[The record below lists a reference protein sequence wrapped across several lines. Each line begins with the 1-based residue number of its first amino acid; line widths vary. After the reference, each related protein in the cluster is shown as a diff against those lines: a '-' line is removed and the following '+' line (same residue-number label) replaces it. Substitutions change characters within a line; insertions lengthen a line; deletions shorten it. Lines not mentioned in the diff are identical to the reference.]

1 MNDPRGSLWNRWDLQ
16 VHTPASLVH
25 RYPGSE
31 HDAWEGFISDIE
43 ALPPEFKVIG
53 VNDYLFLDGYER
65 VLAEHQSG
73 RMSNIALFLPLI
85 ELRLNQFGGS
95 ESSLSRVNYHV
106 IFSNELEPS
115 VIREQFIGALS
126 SRFDLVPR
134 HLGTPIES
142 AWSGTL
148 SREALDDLGRA
159 IIESVPAP
167 ERHRYGPPRIEGF
180 NNLTVSLDRV
190 QEALESSRLRG
201 RFVAGVGKTE
211 WADVRWQDGSIA
223 DKKNLINSADCV
235 FVASE
240 TASAYQR
247 ARVALTEAGV
257 NDRLIDC
264 SDAHHPA
271 SSSDKDRIG
280 NTLTWIKADLT
291 FGGLLQALQ
300 EFEQRVYI
308 GEEPPEIRRVRE
320 HPSKYIDRVRIYKD
334 PDSLLEEEWF
344 DVDLPL
350 NPGLVAIIGNKGT
363 GKSALAEVI
372 GLAAGSPHE
381 DDFSFLHESKFRDPR
396 RRLAQHFKGAIAWCD
411 GTTDDCYLSEQVE
424 VGADPS
430 IQHLPQRYLETLCN
444 EVPRGEKTQFD
455 EELERII
462 FAHLPVERRLGA
474 ASLEDLIELTVRP
487 IETELAE
494 LRASLTSVNS
504 EIAQLEDDLRPEVRN
519 QRLQAYHAKRRE
531 WWALHNTPPEEVP
544 EPDETDPALESIRTL
559 MRELAE
565 AKGHLEARRVASES
579 ALAAVRRDQAS
590 VAALRSSL
598 EAIQRQ
604 HAAVLLENE
613 ELITRLGL
621 PPEFSVI
628 TLDTAVLDDCRTTL
642 AEREGVLAR
651 ELGGEDERGLT
662 GVVEWLDEEIGR
674 LSGELSAPEERREG
688 YLTRLRS
695 WEAEVAALL
704 GSHDVAESALG
715 ARAALHEL
723 SQIPARLEKLRER
736 RLEQSGEIHQLLMGL
751 AEVTAALYA
760 PLQGYMDDQPIPSE
774 YMLSIGTSLVDT
786 SFGDVLLEEMINRNI
801 SGSFCGVE
809 QSLTRVAEL
818 LSETDFD
825 SKASALRF
833 LGQIDDHFRF
843 DRREDPA
850 PQLTPSTQVRQG
862 KSIVE
867 VYDFVFG
874 LSYLSPRYG
883 LRFGGNPIYQL
894 SPGEKG
900 TLLLIFFLLAELDT
914 RPLVIDQPE
923 DNLDN
928 NTVYRALVSCFQ
940 RAKERRQVIIVTHN
954 PNLAVVCDADQIIV
968 ATMDKRG
975 LSRIDYD
982 PGAIERRETVRAVV
996 DILEGTQPA
1005 FDNRSVKYTLH
1016 LLDLA

>member
-1 MNDPRGSLWNRWDLQ
+1 MNDPRGSLWNRWDLH

-25 RYPGSE
+25 GYPGSE

-53 VNDYLFLDGYER
+53 VNDYLFVDGYER

-95 ESSLSRVNYHV
+95 GSSLSRVNYHV
-106 IFSNELEPS
+106 IFSNELDPS

-126 SRFDLVPR
+126 SRFNLVPR

-142 AWSGTL
+142 SWSGTL

-159 IIESVPAP
+159 IIETVRPA
-167 ERHRYGPPRIEGF
+167 ERGRYGPPRIEGF

-190 QEALESSRLRG
+190 HEALESSFLRG
-201 RFVAGVGKTE
+201 RFITGVGKTE

-240 TASAYQR
+240 TAGAYQR
-247 ARVALTEAGV
+247 ARTSLTEAGV

-271 SSSDKDRIG
+271 SSSNKDRIG
-280 NTLTWIKADLT
+280 NTFTWIKADLT

-300 EFEQRVYI
+300 EFEQRIYI

-334 PDSLLEEEWF
+334 PESSLDEEWF
-344 DVDLPL
+344 DVDLPI
-350 NPGLVAIIGNKGT
+350 NSGLVAIIGNKGT

-372 GLAAGSPHE
+372 GLATGSPHE
-381 DDFSFLHESKFRDPR
+381 DDFSFLHESKFRDPL
-396 RRLAQHFKGAIAWCD
+396 RRLAQHFKAEVAWCD
-411 GTTDDCYLSEQVE
+411 GATDDCYLSDHVE
-424 VGADPS
+424 VGADPG

-462 FAHLPVERRLGA
+462 FAHLPVEQRLGA

-487 IETELAE
+487 IEIELAD
-494 LRASLTSVNS
+494 LRFSLTSVNS
-504 EIAQLEDDLRPEVRN
+504 EIARLEDDLRPEVRSH
-519 QRLQAYHAKRRE
+519 RLQAYHAKRRE
-531 WWALHNTPPEEVP
+531 WWTLRNTPPDEVP
-544 EPDETDPALESIRTL
+544 EPDDTDPALKATRTL
-559 MRELAE
+559 IRELGE
-565 AKGHLEARRVASES
+565 ARGHLEVRRVAGEA
-579 ALAAVRRDQAS
+579 ALAAVGRDQANL
-590 VAALRSSL
+590 AALRSSL
-598 EAIQRQ
+598 EAIQRR
-604 HAAVLLENE
+604 HAEILLEHE

-621 PPEFSVI
+621 PPDFSVI
-628 TLDTAVLDDCRTTL
+628 TLDTAALDDCRTTL
-642 AEREGVLAR
+642 SEREGGLVR
-651 ELGGEDERGLT
+651 ELGDEERGLS
-662 GVVEWLDEEIGR
+662 GVVEWLDEETDG
-674 LSGELSAPEERREG
+674 LSGELSAPEERREA
-688 YLTRLRS
+688 YLTRLRT
-695 WEAEVAALL
+695 WKAEVADLL
-704 GSHDVAESALG
+704 GSHDVAESVLG
-715 ARAALHEL
+715 ARAALNVL
-723 SQIPARLEKLRER
+723 SKIPARLREFRER
-736 RLEQSGEIHQLLMGL
+736 RLEQSGEIHRLLTDL
-751 AEVTAALYA
+751 AEATGALYA
-760 PLQGYMDDQPIPSE
+760 PLQEYMDGQPIPSE

-786 SFGDVLLEEMINRNI
+786 GFGEVFLEEMINRNI
-801 SGSFCGVE
+801 SGSFCGVAE
-809 QSLTRVAEL
+809 SLTRVAEL
-818 LSETDFD
+818 LTETDFD
-825 SKASALRF
+825 SKASAVTF
-833 LGQIDDHFRF
+833 LERIDDHLRF
-843 DRREDPA
+843 DRHQDPA
-850 PQLTPSTQVRQG
+850 PQVTPSTQVRKG

-874 LSYLSPRYG
+874 LSYLSARYG
-883 LRFGGNPIYQL
+883 LRFGGKPIYQL

-914 RPLVIDQPE
+914 RPLVMDQPE

-928 NTVYRALVSCFQ
+928 NTVYRALVSCFH
-940 RAKERRQVIIVTHN
+940 RAKKRRQVIIVTHN

-968 ATMDKRG
+968 ATMDKTG
-975 LSRIDYD
+975 LSRIDYN
-982 PGAIERRETVRAVV
+982 PGAIERPETVRAVV

-1016 LLDLA
+1016 LMGVA